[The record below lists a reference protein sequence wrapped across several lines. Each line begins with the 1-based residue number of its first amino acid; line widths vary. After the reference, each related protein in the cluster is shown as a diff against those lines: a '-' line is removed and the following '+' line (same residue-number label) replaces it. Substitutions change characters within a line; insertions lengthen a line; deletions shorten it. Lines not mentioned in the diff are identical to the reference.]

1 MRLAPLGERFSA
13 APLEDGVGLAEV
25 RAQRRRSRR
34 GASRHAPARHEARR
48 PFVSAVG
55 VLVIVSCALAGAEV
69 AGHADRRA
77 MYLAVAISVP
87 QGAVVSSD
95 DLTVVGLPPA
105 TGLGAIPATQA
116 ASVIGRRASEP
127 LQAGSLLVGGDV
139 TSAGAF
145 PSGEAL
151 VGSSLA
157 PDQAPAGLA
166 AGSSVLVVLGGQAG
180 AQPGTTAALSGTAA
194 GTAGTSG
201 SGNPGA
207 ALQVTVVG
215 TVYAISLP
223 STSDAIS
230 STDETVTL
238 EVPQA
243 DAVAVTAASAAG
255 DLSLAQ
261 IFPAAS

>member
-1 MRLAPLGERFSA
+1 MRLAPRVERFPA
-13 APLEDGVGLAEV
+13 APLEDAVVVDEV
-25 RAQRRRSRR
+25 RARRRRSRV
-34 GASRHAPARHEARR
+34 GASRHAPSRRDGRR
-48 PFVSAVG
+48 PLVSALG

-69 AGHADRRA
+69 AGHADRRS
-77 MYLAVAISVP
+77 MYLAVATYVP
-87 QGAVVSSD
+87 QGAVVSFD

-105 TGLGAIPATQA
+105 NGLGAIPAAQT
-116 ASVIGRRASEP
+116 ASVVGRRASEP
-127 LQAGSLLVGGDV
+127 LQPGSLLVGGDV
-139 TSAGAF
+139 TSAGGL

-166 AGSSVLVVLGGQAG
+166 AGSSVLVVLSEQAG
-180 AQPGTTAALSGTAA
+180 ATAGLSGTAA
-194 GTAGTSG
+194 GGAPTSGPGTSG
-201 SGNPGA
+201 SA

-223 STSDAIS
+223 SSDALA

-243 DAVAVTAASAAG
+243 DAVAVTAASAGG
-255 DLSLAQ
+255 DVSLAQ
-261 IFPAAS
+261 IFPSAS